1 MPVGGWNKGV
11 KNSTGSAFKG
21 KTHSKETIEKLKS
34 RPRESY
40 KKPKA
45 ENVDTQEPCQYG
57 CNQEAQFKFANQKL
71 CCSQSFNSC
80 PAKRKSF
87 SESVDHKTIAAKS
100 LKTRIELGITK
111 SSQIKAAKTRKEQ
124 GHYKK
129 LAKKMQKHW
138 KENPW
143 NNNLQCPL
151 VKFKDTDIN
160 YQGTYEYNFLEK
172 LELDKGIVWLKEN
185 VKRGPSLWYTD
196 PTDNAERLY
205 ISDFLIENTIYE
217 VKSSWTWNR
226 HGKDKE
232 LEVKNKKKLTSSID
246 QGYNVI
252 LVLNGEE
259 IDAATLD

>member
-1 MPVGGWNKGV
+1 MPAGGWNKGI

-21 KTHSKETIEKLKS
+21 KKHSVETIEKLKN

-45 ENVDTQEPCQYG
+45 VEIKTQVKCDYG
-57 CNQEAQFKFANQKL
+57 CNQNANFKFANGKL

-80 PAKRKSF
+80 PAKRKAF
-87 SESVDHKTIAAKS
+87 SEDVDHKANAVKS
-100 LKTRIELGITK
+100 LKTRTELGITK
-111 SSQIKAAKTRKEQ
+111 SSQIKATKTRKAN
-124 GHYKK
+124 GHYEK
-129 LAKKMQKHW
+129 LARKMQEHW
-138 KENPW
+138 LENPW
-143 NNNLQCPL
+143 NNNLKCPL
-151 VKFKDTDIN
+151 VKFKESDIN

-172 LELDKGIVWLKEN
+172 LELDNGIIWLQEN
-185 VKRGPSLWYTD
+185 VQRGPSIWYQD
-196 PTDNAERLY
+196 PIDKIDRVY
-205 ISDFLIENTIYE
+205 ISDFLIDNTIYE
-217 VKSSWTWNR
+217 IKSSWTWNK

-232 LEVKNKKKLTSSID
+232 LEMRNKKKLTSCID